1 MDGRSASGGQFR
13 HDLQLNPTANP
24 RWKRAN
30 EFFLKQ
36 PGDPMPAVRDLFT
49 PSKRF
54 DQRNFLMCDHVID
67 VLHLEALARV
77 KSKRDGNTTWF
88 KAITDVE
95 SDGWLRI
102 IHPSL
107 VDDVP
112 AAWRSS
118 WARGSHGSSSAR
130 RSRSSELEVGDHV
143 IVYNHP
149 AYDKAKEAVDVWR
162 LENALVVTTS
172 PRLMLQGH
180 GTNPLPFTSTRTI
193 PVKDKA
199 TLEQSMRLNMLSL
212 FNRKLNQ
219 LRRAARGRERQGGAA
234 RGDRRLR
241 LRRPAGA
248 AHGHRPLLRLRPQ
261 PVLRPAQEA
270 GAVVGP
276 LGPGQRAVRAPDL
289 GRPGLGPADLGQAPR
304 RAARAQG
311 LLPAVAAAARRRRP
325 SGAQGRQD
333 LRAQEVT
340 VSQKM
345 ASGWSWYYA
354 KDESPDDGAPHRVA
368 ARRPKVS

>member
-1 MDGRSASGGQFR
+1 MFEYPRLPAARPFTGLCKAPTGTTTCSATGQMSGWEKRVGGQFK

-24 RWKRAN
+24 RWKRAR

-54 DQRNFLMCDHVID
+54 DKRNFLMCDHVID

-77 KSKRDGNTTWF
+77 KSKRDSNTTWF

-112 AAWRSS
+112 GGVAFLVGEREP
-118 WARGSHGSSSAR
+118 RFFERKKIPVG
-130 RSRSSELEVGDHV
+130 EPEVGDHV

-149 AYDKAKEAVDVWR
+149 AYDKVKEAVDVWR
-162 LENALVVTTS
+162 LENALVVATS

-180 GTNPLPFTSTRTI
+180 GTNPLPFTSTWTI

-199 TLEQSMRLNMLSL
+199 TQEPSMRLNMLGL
-212 FNRKLNQ
+212 FNRKPPAPPG
-219 LRRAARGRERQGGAA
+219 RRGRERQGGA
-234 RGDRRLR
+234 G
-241 LRRPAGA
+241 
-248 AHGHRPLLRLRPQ
+248 
-261 PVLRPAQEA
+261 
-270 GAVVGP
+270 GP
-276 LGPGQRAVRAPDL
+276 
-289 GRPGLGPADLGQAPR
+289 
-304 RAARAQG
+304 
-311 LLPAVAAAARRRRP
+311 
-325 SGAQGRQD
+325 
-333 LRAQEVT
+333 
-340 VSQKM
+340 
-345 ASGWSWYYA
+345 
-354 KDESPDDGAPHRVA
+354 
-368 ARRPKVS
+368 